1 MELIESGKK
10 EGASL
15 KCGGNRFGTTGY
27 FIEPTVFADVRDDM
41 RIAREEIFG
50 PVQSIMK
57 FSSMEE
63 LVERCNDTD
72 YGLSTGILSKDIN
85 TALTFAQ
92 AIQAGTV
99 WINCFMAITAQ
110 TPFGGFKQ
118 SGQGREMGEEG
129 IHGYLE
135 VKTITVAM
143 PQKNS

>member
-99 WINCFMAITAQ
+99 W
-110 TPFGGFKQ
+110 
-118 SGQGREMGEEG
+118 
-129 IHGYLE
+129 
-135 VKTITVAM
+135 
-143 PQKNS
+143 